1 MQPRSD
7 ARLLALLC
15 LGETLSMTGF
25 AVWPAL
31 LPTLQEAWQLSG
43 TEAGAVGGA
52 YFAGYMLAVPVLSG
66 LTDRIDARR
75 VYFFACLLAAAS
87 CLGFALLAGNA
98 LSAMIFQIG
107 AGAGLAG
114 TYMPGLKALNDR
126 LAQSGRPRYIAIYT
140 ATFGIG
146 ASFSYGLAGWSGA
159 HLGWQMAFALAALGP
174 LLAGSLLMALL
185 EPVVPHGAGQRTRL
199 ARMFMV
205 LGDRATLGYVAGYA
219 VHCWELF
226 GLRSWIVALVAYS
239 GLASAAALPLAPATA
254 AAAIN
259 LVGIPASII
268 GNEIAGRIGR
278 RRFILLTMAASG
290 LLAWLT
296 GAVATWP
303 WALLAVLLVYN
314 IAIMADS
321 ATLTAGL
328 IAAAEPTRLGAALAV
343 YSMIGFGA
351 GFLGP
356 LIFGAVLDIAGGR
369 DAPLAWVFACGSLGF
384 GCLLAP
390 LTQRLPSPRP
400 PPHGRG

>member
-1 MQPRSD
+1 VRHISD

-15 LGETLSMTGF
+15 LAETLSMTGF

-31 LPTLQEAWQLSG
+31 LPQLQDTWQLSG
-43 TEAGAVGGA
+43 TAAGAVGGA
-52 YFAGYMLAVPVLSG
+52 FFAGYMLAVPLLSG

-75 VYFFACLLAAAS
+75 IYFFACLIAALS
-87 CLGFALLAGNA
+87 CLGFALLASNTV
-98 LSAMIFQIG
+98 SAMIFQMG
-107 AGAGLAG
+107 TGAGLAG
-114 TYMPGLKALNDR
+114 TYMPGLKALSDR
-126 LAQSGRPRYIAIYT
+126 LGATARPRHIAIYT

-146 ASFSYGLAGWSGA
+146 ASLSYALAGWTGT
-159 HLGWQMAFALAALGP
+159 HLGWQTAFMLAALGP
-174 LLAGSLLMALL
+174 LAAGCLIMALL
-185 EPVVPHGAGQRTRL
+185 QPVVPHGAGQRTRL
-199 ARMFMV
+199 GSMFMV

-239 GLASAAALPLAPATA
+239 GLASGVALPLAPASA

-259 LVGIPASII
+259 LIGIPASII

-290 LLAWLT
+290 LLAWAS
-296 GAVATWP
+296 GAVVIWP
-303 WALLAVLLVYN
+303 WALLVVLVAYN

-321 ATLTAGL
+321 AALTAGL

-343 YSMIGFGA
+343 YSLIGFGA

-356 LIFGAVLDIAGGR
+356 LIFGAALDIAGGK
-369 DAPLAWVFACGSLGF
+369 DVPLAWLFACGSLGL

-390 LTQRLPSPRP
+390 AVYKVWQRSP
-400 PPHGRG
+400 